1 MHNNLFIHRL
11 SYVHGI
17 AKRLASCILL
27 LASGLLLLTSCSE
40 TEEESEFANWQSKNE
55 NFFKEVYANA
65 VSRRASGDSSWMT
78 LRKWSLKEDDSSFH
92 ADIDDNIVVHVLSES
107 GSTSPSPLFTDT
119 VRVVYE
125 GRLIPSPSYPSGYV
139 FQKTFEGEYNPATA
153 VAVKLG
159 VQEVRDGFATALQ
172 HMKVGEDFGLVAFN
186 EQELNEILCNGL
198 TTISTDFVQMGK
210 TVVDLVKEKEI
221 KTIRNPWRLIL
232 RNSL

>member
-27 LASGLLLLTSCSE
+27 LASSLLLLTSCSE

-159 VQEVRDGFATALQ
+159 VQEVRDGFATANSG
-172 HMKVGEDFGLVAFN
+172 MR
-186 EQELNEILCNGL
+186 
-198 TTISTDFVQMGK
+198 
-210 TVVDLVKEKEI
+210 I
-221 KTIRNPWRLIL
+221 KPKALYQPIQL
-232 RNSL
+232 

>member
-40 TEEESEFANWQSKNE
+40 TEEEIEFANWQSKNE

-172 HMKVGEDFGLVAFN
+172 HMKVGDRWQVYIPYKLGYEDKAEGSIPAYSTLIFDMTLVSYYHPGQSVPVFKAPK
-186 EQELNEILCNGL
+186 QAL
-198 TTISTDFVQMGK
+198 Q
-210 TVVDLVKEKEI
+210 
-221 KTIRNPWRLIL
+221 P
-232 RNSL
+232 

>member
-27 LASGLLLLTSCSE
+27 LASSLLLLTSCSE

-172 HMKVGEDFGLVAFN
+172 HMSIGDRWEVYIPYQLAY
-186 EQELNEILCNGL
+186 
-198 TTISTDFVQMGK
+198 GK
-210 TVVDLVKEKEI
+210 TGFATGGIPGYSMLIFDVTLVGYSRAGTTVPSWK
-221 KTIRNPWRLIL
+221 
-232 RNSL
+232 

>member
-92 ADIDDNIVVHVLSES
+92 ADIDDNIVVHLPTLCVW
-107 GSTSPSPLFTDT
+107 
-119 VRVVYE
+119 YM
-125 GRLIPSPSYPSGYV
+125 
-139 FQKTFEGEYNPATA
+139 
-153 VAVKLG
+153 
-159 VQEVRDGFATALQ
+159 RD
-172 HMKVGEDFGLVAFN
+172 V
-186 EQELNEILCNGL
+186 
-198 TTISTDFVQMGK
+198 
-210 TVVDLVKEKEI
+210 
-221 KTIRNPWRLIL
+221 
-232 RNSL
+232 